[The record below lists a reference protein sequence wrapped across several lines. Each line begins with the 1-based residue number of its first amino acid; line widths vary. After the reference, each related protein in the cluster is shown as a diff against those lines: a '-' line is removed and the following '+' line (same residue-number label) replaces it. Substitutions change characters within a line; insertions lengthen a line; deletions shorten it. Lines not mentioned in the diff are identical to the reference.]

1 MVWNWYNQE
10 KNEFILFK
18 RLKSGEQNPMD
29 RVLFCLVCLIKFTWF
44 RNGTHRKGV
53 TQLTNLGI
61 ERDYNIYGNVW
72 LLTPGLPINVIKVID
87 KLSVDIKWKEKQ
99 PREML

>member
-18 RLKSGEQNPMD
+18 RLNSGEQNPMD

-61 ERDYNIYGNVW
+61 ERDYNIYGNV
-72 LLTPGLPINVIKVID
+72 
-87 KLSVDIKWKEKQ
+87 
-99 PREML
+99 